1 MGSPNHTCD
10 FLFHEVVTNK
20 NCHFHFRA
28 TFCKLFKQLDKNG
41 DGTLSR
47 DEIRELFK
55 MSKCQYS
62 QEDIEEIIN
71 AADKNKDGKIS
82 YEEFKNECT

>member
-1 MGSPNHTCD
+1 M
-10 FLFHEVVTNK
+10 
-20 NCHFHFRA
+20 
-28 TFCKLFKQLDKNG
+28 FCKLFKQLDKNG

-62 QEDIEEIIN
+62 QEQIEEIIKD
-71 AADKNKDGKIS
+71 ADKNGDGAIS
-82 YEEFKNECT
+82 FAEFKNECT